1 MQYHLALAGST
12 KIGRSYTFR
21 QSINISAG
29 FILDGRSRTGLTR
42 GMNTLAQRERPASRQ
57 AGGAFLCSEAWQ
69 SGLLH
74 RAYPS
79 ADVRASNPLITS
91 REFEPHRFHH
101 QSSGAVAV
109 DAVTTPDH
117 RPGDEPAATTVLD
130 NIRLVLAPFHSPLGL
145 VVPFDFGSGPF

>member
-1 MQYHLALAGST
+1 MMAAMVTDSHTY
-12 KIGRSYTFR
+12 RR
-21 QSINISAG
+21 P
-29 FILDGRSRTGLTR
+29 TGL
-42 GMNTLAQRERPASRQ
+42 S
-57 AGGAFLCSEAWQ
+57 AGGALLYAEAWQ

-117 RPGDEPAATTVLD
+117 RPGDEPAATTVLS
-130 NIRLVLAPFHSPLGL
+130 NIRFDGRRFQSRRSHPFNPK
-145 VVPFDFGSGPF
+145 DE